1 MTKVKCL
8 KDAAFEYE
16 LNGTNFFPIGSSREK
31 VCPILRFDFSGN
43 QTIKCVPEA
52 QLHVV
57 ASSRSSIQEQNQIL
71 VEHYKNGT
79 VRCKKGC

>member
-16 LNGTNFFPIGSSREK
+16 LNGAKIFPIGSSGEK
-31 VCPILRFDFSGN
+31 LCPILRFDFSEN
-43 QTIKCVPEA
+43 QTLKCVPEV

-57 ASSRSSIQEQNQIL
+57 ASSHSSI
-71 VEHYKNGT
+71 
-79 VRCKKGC
+79 